1 MYQVS
6 LDRLIPGTYPYRMDA
21 QTDATRATAAPI
33 RNLGEPADAVPSEK
47 CKWAI
52 YITCHQAEASHQ
64 SLWLGALIA
73 QNLKKRGQRLTRV
86 WIDKQERATLDGVYE
101 GVRLSRNYI
110 LFLTKQVLTRE
121 FCLNEIRNALKYR
134 KNVIIV
140 FQVDQ
145 RYGGVRGS
153 FSEFYGP
160 ELKKA
165 FPHPDDYM
173 WLMRNSHVDFHDRG
187 QHVDVM
193 LCAILGEME
202 LEEAPQVVLP
212 HRLFWAARASGPNSH
227 SMCALQP
234 TLLCIAACTV
244 CHGIRSS
251 TESSSCRSPCVDLL
265 LNRMPHGACDGP
277 CAGKRTEEGGL
288 INVRRAL

>member
-1 MYQVS
+1 M
-6 LDRLIPGTYPYRMDA
+6 I
-21 QTDATRATAAPI
+21 
-33 RNLGEPADAVPSEK
+33 
-47 CKWAI
+47 
-52 YITCHQAEASHQ
+52 
-64 SLWLGALIA
+64 
-73 QNLKKRGQRLTRV
+73 TRV

-140 FQVDQ
+140 FQADKC
-145 RYGGVRGS
+145 YGGVPGS
-153 FSEFYGP
+153 FFDFYGP

-173 WLMRNSHVDFHDRG
+173 WLMRNSYVCFYDRG
-187 QHVDVM
+187 QQVDGM
-193 LCAILGEME
+193 LSAILDHRSDEME

-244 CHGIRSS
+244 CHGIHSLGR
-251 TESSSCRSPCVDLL
+251 THAGRPPCGCASP
-265 LNRMPHGACDGP
+265 AYI
-277 CAGKRTEEGGL
+277 A
-288 INVRRAL
+288 